1 VKVNYP
7 TCFNDP
13 KEFKDWVRYA
23 RQSKP
28 SESDSFCTD
37 CTPDYRDKMV
47 AEKRCQFPDT
57 IFVLTTTKVG
67 NHIETELVGRR
78 SRKSIKKL
86 REQLI
91 LGDENDNVK
100 VG

>member
-1 VKVNYP
+1 MNYP

-13 KEFKDWVRYA
+13 QEFKDWVRYA

-28 SESDSFCTD
+28 PALDSFCTD
-37 CTPDYRDKMV
+37 CTPEYRDKMI
-47 AEKRCQFPDT
+47 AENRCQFSDT
-57 IFVLTTTKVG
+57 IFVLITTKVG
-67 NHIETELVGRR
+67 NHTETELVGRR
-78 SRKSIKKL
+78 SRKNIKKL

-91 LGDENDNVK
+91 LGDEDDNVK